1 MFEGEHSRKFH
12 HIARVAEK
20 KLIQL
25 DSAEVLDDVG
35 FFPGNHLELL
45 KGDRRGRYSIRI
57 NLQYRICFSW
67 KDGAAA
73 DVEIVDYH

>member
-12 HIARVAEK
+12 NIAPVAEK

-25 DSAEVLDDVG
+25 QAAEVLDDVG
-35 FFPGNHLELL
+35 RFPGNHLEQLR
-45 KGDRRGRYSIRI
+45 GDRSGQYGIRI

-67 KDGAAA
+67 KDRAAS